1 MPSGAEGIRIGVK
14 KGGCAGMEYTV
25 DLVREASPADDMV
38 DVGGAK
44 VFVNPQATLFLLGTE
59 MDFEVTK
66 LRTGFVFRNP
76 NQTSA
81 CGCGESV
88 EIRPASRTRWP
99 RLAAE
104 RDFDWLHDL
113 FEPVGPITI
122 RRMFGGAGIYRDGI
136 MFALVSDGE
145 VYLKATIRQPTLPRR
160 DAGRSSTRRT
170 ASRSTCPIGAS
181 RRGARRWRAA
191 ARRGRNSRTRRR
203 SALKNRQEPRR

>member
-1 MPSGAEGIRIGVK
+1 MARPRFQVIRVTDRAAERVREIVENAEGAEGIRIGIK

-25 DLVREASPADDMV
+25 ELVREPNVADDAV

-88 EIRPASRTRWP
+88 EIRPASP
-99 RLAAE
+99 EALA
-104 RDFDWLHDL
+104 
-113 FEPVGPITI
+113 
-122 RRMFGGAGIYRDGI
+122 GGH
-136 MFALVSDGE
+136 SWE
-145 VYLKATIRQPTLPRR
+145 ATWTGCTTFP
-160 DAGRSSTRRT
+160 
-170 ASRSTCPIGAS
+170 SRS
-181 RRGARRWRAA
+181 ARL
-191 ARRGRNSRTRRR
+191 R
-203 SALKNRQEPRR
+203 SAACSAVPASTA